1 MCAGASQQNLL
12 RSFFRIEAYGVRTKD
27 IGALCTRILVEIIS
41 ADTEMII
48 VHRAGQRAITI
59 VLPGAGA
66 SFVIRDNDDVEVVGR
81 HVADVLCAQI
91 SNALEVTPSCVRMKI
106 SDQ

>member
-1 MCAGASQQNLL
+1 MGANASQQNLL
-12 RSFFRIEAYGVRTKD
+12 RSFFRIEAYNVRTKD
-27 IGALCTRILVEIIS
+27 ICAFCARVLVEIIS
-41 ADTEMII
+41 ADSEMII
-48 VHRAGQRAITI
+48 VHRAGQRAIPI
-59 VLPGAGA
+59 VLPRAGA

-91 SNALEVTPSCVRMKI
+91 SNTLEVTPSGVRMKI